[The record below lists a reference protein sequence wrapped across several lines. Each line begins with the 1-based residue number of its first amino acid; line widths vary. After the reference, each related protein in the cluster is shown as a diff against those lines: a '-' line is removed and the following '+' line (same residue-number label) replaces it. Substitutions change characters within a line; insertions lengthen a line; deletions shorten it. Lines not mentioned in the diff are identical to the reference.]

1 MFGEEVSQEER
12 EDRRKTK
19 NQESEGQKILNVR
32 GCEKDW
38 ERGTGGKERQ
48 LDKELSAPH
57 MLSEGREIK
66 RYAACRCYY

>member
-32 GCEKDW
+32 GCEKDG
-38 ERGTGGKERQ
+38 ERGTGGGEKG
-48 LDKELSAPH
+48 S
-57 MLSEGREIK
+57 
-66 RYAACRCYY
+66 